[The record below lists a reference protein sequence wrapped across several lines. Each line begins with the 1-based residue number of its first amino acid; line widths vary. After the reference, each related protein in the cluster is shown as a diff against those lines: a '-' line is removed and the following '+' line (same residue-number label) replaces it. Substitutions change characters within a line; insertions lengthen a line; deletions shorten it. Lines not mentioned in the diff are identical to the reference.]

1 VKYLLDTHI
10 WIWSVSNPDK
20 LSKKIKDILEDDMNE
35 CYISSIS
42 VWEFLV
48 LLDKGRIVLT
58 RPVEEWLDIALFKS
72 NIMDIPIDTEIAIA
86 SRKISLSH
94 QDPADRFIAA
104 TALVNK
110 MRLITSD
117 TRLSAQ
123 AEVPIVFNQL

>member
-1 VKYLLDTHI
+1 MKYLLDTHI

-20 LSKKIKDILEDDMNE
+20 LSKKIKDNLEDDMNE

-86 SRKISLSH
+86 SRKINLSH

>member
-86 SRKISLSH
+86 SRKINLSH

>member
-1 VKYLLDTHI
+1 VKYLPDTHI

-86 SRKISLSH
+86 SRKINLSH

-123 AEVPIVFNQL
+123 EEVPIVFNQL

>member
-1 VKYLLDTHI
+1 MKYLLDTHI